1 MDENSLSLVAP
12 QIYFSNIVFK
22 MCLSFIDIMNL
33 LYQPYIIIYDT
44 PPHIYRCIYIYIG
57 MYTRDCIYMV
67 IPFLSRH
74 SCPSLSNLCG
84 TCYHVSK
91 VSIISLSSFLV
102 SVRIKVTQVNTLRG
116 QSGLL

>member
-1 MDENSLSLVAP
+1 M
-12 QIYFSNIVFK
+12 
-22 MCLSFIDIMNL
+22 
-33 LYQPYIIIYDT
+33 T
-44 PPHIYRCIYIYIG
+44 PPHTYIDVYIYIG

-102 SVRIKVTQVNTLRG
+102 SVKLKLKMVPVLRL
-116 QSGLL
+116 SMASEPPSWRPLTFSNNNFSVPL

>member
-22 MCLSFIDIMNL
+22 MCLSFIGIMNL

-44 PPHIYRCIYIYIG
+44 PHTYIDVYIYIG
-57 MYTRDCIYMV
+57 MYTRDFIYMV
-67 IPFLSRH
+67 IPFLSQH
-74 SCPSLSNLCG
+74 PCASLSNLCG